1 MFKGVLALTATA
13 AISIAV
19 FANSASA
26 EDLTKFYSTE
36 RVSGYKSGEFMIL
49 AEDDVN
55 FRSNPAVSN
64 NIISC
69 LPRHSLLRITKDEH
83 PLAEAVWN
91 GHKGYIATEYLTP
104 AEAEP
109 LLNDEDINFGE
120 WKLDDVFVPENAALG
135 KLLKEGKEHGDYVY
149 EYADIKISV
158 NRKKHTITA
167 MEGKS
172 PLFATMRGVSNGDE
186 AARVVGQYGMPN
198 RVVYFTPDKNDESL
212 KQTMM
217 LGYDF
222 LSDGDYED
230 AGLDFYIDANDRVS
244 KIVLRKDD

>member
-13 AISIAV
+13 AISLAV

-69 LPRHSLLRITKDEH
+69 LPRHSLLRITKDEQ
-83 PLAEAVWN
+83 PWAEAVWN

-109 LLNDEDINFGE
+109 LLNDE
-120 WKLDDVFVPENAALG
+120 
-135 KLLKEGKEHGDYVY
+135 
-149 EYADIKISV
+149 EYADVKISV

-222 LSDGDYED
+222 PNDGDYED

>member
-13 AISIAV
+13 AISLAV

-49 AEDDVN
+49 AEDNVN

-69 LPRHSLLRITKDEH
+69 LPRHSLLRITKDEQ
-83 PLAEAVWN
+83 PWAEAVWN

-109 LLNDEDINFGE
+109 LLNDEDIN
-120 WKLDDVFVPENAALG
+120 
-135 KLLKEGKEHGDYVY
+135 
-149 EYADIKISV
+149 
-158 NRKKHTITA
+158 KHTITA

-222 LSDGDYED
+222 PSDGDYED
-230 AGLDFYIDANDRVS
+230 AGLDFYIDSNDRVS

>member
-1 MFKGVLALTATA
+1 MFKGVLALAATA
-13 AISIAV
+13 AISLAV

-69 LPRHSLLRITKDEH
+69 LPRHSLLRITKDEQ
-83 PLAEAVWN
+83 PWAEAVWN

-149 EYADIKISV
+149 EYADVKISV

-172 PLFATMRGVSNGDE
+172 PLFATMRGV
-186 AARVVGQYGMPN
+186 
-198 RVVYFTPDKNDESL
+198 
-212 KQTMM
+212 KQ
-217 LGYDF
+217 
-222 LSDGDYED
+222 
-230 AGLDFYIDANDRVS
+230 R
-244 KIVLRKDD
+244 R